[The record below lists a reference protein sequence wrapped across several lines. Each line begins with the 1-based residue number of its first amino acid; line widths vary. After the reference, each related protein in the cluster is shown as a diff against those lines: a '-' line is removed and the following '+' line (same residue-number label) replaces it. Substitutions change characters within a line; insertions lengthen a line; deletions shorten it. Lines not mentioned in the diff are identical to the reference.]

1 MLLSAALFEGA
12 HFGQA
17 IFAVSSHRFIYRVL
31 FVLTVGTNITQD
43 CLNMKISN
51 SLICIIAFTL
61 CMSGQI
67 LRVPDEAL
75 GERIVVVVPM
85 VGKGTVEDP
94 IRPKYAP
101 VAMSF
106 ALREQLR
113 REGKLEPLREK
124 SDDEKIAEEKLRI
137 GAYSYVMADDG
148 KRAIVEFVAR
158 DRAAFA
164 EILKDATVRVVDK
177 GKLADAAELE
187 EFRKVKKDFE
197 PAQLRTAGY

>member
-1 MLLSAALFEGA
+1 MRFPPIPINAILLKYSAPFSSAKYCSQVIFLLTRGDSFNIALTMTFT
-12 HFGQA
+12 
-17 IFAVSSHRFIYRVL
+17 Y
-31 FVLTVGTNITQD
+31 
-43 CLNMKISN
+43 

-61 CMSGQI
+61 CVNGQI
-67 LRVPDEAL
+67 LRVPNESL

-85 VGKGTVEDP
+85 AGKGTLDDP

-106 ALREQLR
+106 ALREKLR
-113 REGKLEPLREK
+113 KEGKLAPLREK
-124 SDDEKIAEEKLRI
+124 NDDERIADEKVRI

-164 EILKDATVRVVDK
+164 EIFKDATLRVVEK
-177 GKLADAAELE
+177 RKVADVAELDE
-187 EFRKVKKDFE
+187 LRKVKKDFD
-197 PAQLRTAGY
+197 PKDLRTAGY

>member
-1 MLLSAALFEGA
+1 ML
-12 HFGQA
+12 
-17 IFAVSSHRFIYRVL
+17 FAVSSHRFIFRVF
-31 FVLTVGTNITQD
+31 FVLTPGADITQD
-43 CLNMKISN
+43 CLNMKIAN

-61 CMSGQI
+61 CMSGQV

-94 IRPKYAP
+94 IRPKHAP
-101 VAMSF
+101 VPMSF

-113 REGKLEPLREK
+113 KEGKLPPLREK
-124 SDDEKIAEEKLRI
+124 SDDEKIAEEKVRI
-137 GAYSYVMADDG
+137 GAYSYVMGDDG

-164 EILKDATVRVVDK
+164 EILKDATVRVVEK
-177 GKLADAAELE
+177 GKLADTAELD
-187 EFRKVKKDFE
+187 EFRKVKKDFD
-197 PAQLRTAGY
+197 PKQLRTAGY

>member
-1 MLLSAALFEGA
+1 
-12 HFGQA
+12 
-17 IFAVSSHRFIYRVL
+17 
-31 FVLTVGTNITQD
+31 
-43 CLNMKISN
+43 MKFSY

-61 CMSGQI
+61 CVSGQV
-67 LRVPDEAL
+67 LRVPNGSL

-85 VGKGTVEDP
+85 VGKGTVDDP

-106 ALREQLR
+106 ALREKLR
-113 REGKLEPLREK
+113 REGKLEPLRDK
-124 SDDEKIAEEKLRI
+124 SDDEKIAEEKVRI

-164 EILKDATVRVVDK
+164 EILRDTTVRVVEK
-177 GKLADAAELE
+177 RNVADAVELVE
-187 EFRKVKKDFE
+187 LRKLKKDFDPKE
-197 PAQLRTAGY
+197 LRTAGY

>member
-1 MLLSAALFEGA
+1 
-12 HFGQA
+12 
-17 IFAVSSHRFIYRVL
+17 
-31 FVLTVGTNITQD
+31 
-43 CLNMKISN
+43 MKITHA
-51 SLICIIAFTL
+51 LLCIIAITL
-61 CMSGQI
+61 CANSQI

-106 ALREQLR
+106 ALREKLR
-113 REGKLEPLREK
+113 KEGKLEPLREK
-124 SDDEKIAEEKLRI
+124 SQDELIDEEKLRI
-137 GAYSYVMADDG
+137 GAFSYVLADDG

-164 EILKDATVRVVDK
+164 EILKDTTVRVVEK
-177 GKLADAAELE
+177 QKLTDVAEVDEL
-187 EFRKVKKDFE
+187 KKAKKDFD
-197 PAQLRTAGY
+197 PKQLRTVGY